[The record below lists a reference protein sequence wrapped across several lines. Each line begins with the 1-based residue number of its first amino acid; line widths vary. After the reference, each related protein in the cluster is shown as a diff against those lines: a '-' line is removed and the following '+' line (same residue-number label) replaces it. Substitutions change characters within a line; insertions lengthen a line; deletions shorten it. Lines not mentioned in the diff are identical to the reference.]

1 MKYLTTHTHTLGL
14 DNIYIKRSLF
24 LIYLSFSF
32 LEMHLES
39 GLYQGRN
46 SIDIESEERD
56 IEMFKQFDMNY
67 VPPKQKMKCNI
78 NMNEIL
84 VNPKKSTVTHAMTDE
99 FEKRQTSSTN
109 SNSPSSLASSS
120 MDELYE
126 KTPSYYAT
134 HHNLTDEKSSAAS
147 SLFSSSNG
155 M

>member
-1 MKYLTTHTHTLGL
+1 M
-14 DNIYIKRSLF
+14 F
-24 LIYLSFSF
+24 LQN
-32 LEMHLES
+32 H
-39 GLYQGRN
+39 GRK
-46 SIDIESEERD
+46 SIDIENEERD

-67 VPPKQKMKCNI
+67 VAPIQKLKCNI
-78 NMNEIL
+78 NMNEIV
-84 VNPKKSTVTHAMTDE
+84 VNPKKSTVAHAMGDD
-99 FEKRQTSSTN
+99 FDRKQTSSTN

-126 KTPSYYAT
+126 KTSSYYAT

>member
-1 MKYLTTHTHTLGL
+1 MFMQERK
-14 DNIYIKRSLF
+14 
-24 LIYLSFSF
+24 
-32 LEMHLES
+32 
-39 GLYQGRN
+39 
-46 SIDIESEERD
+46 SIDIENEERD

-78 NMNEIL
+78 NMNEIV
-84 VNPKKSTVTHAMTDE
+84 VNPKKTTLSQHTAGDD
-99 FEKRQTSSTN
+99 FERKQTSSTN

-126 KTPSYYAT
+126 KNSYYAT
-134 HHNLTDEKSSAAS
+134 HHNLTDEKSS

>member
-1 MKYLTTHTHTLGL
+1 M
-14 DNIYIKRSLF
+14 S
-24 LIYLSFSF
+24 
-32 LEMHLES
+32 
-39 GLYQGRN
+39 QGRRN
-46 SIDIESEERD
+46 SVDIENDERD

-67 VPPKQKMKCNI
+67 IAPKQKMKCNI
-78 NMNEIL
+78 NMNEIH
-84 VNPKKSTVTHAMTDE
+84 VNPKKSTVAHVMGDD
-99 FEKRQTSSTN
+99 FDRKHTSSTN

-126 KTPSYYAT
+126 KAPSSYYAT